1 MKCKKIKIFGVS
13 QNFLV
18 HPKYNFYIIHYISIN
33 TMYSSITWISN
44 ENVNFINPKDIPKE
58 LEIEDEEIR
67 HDLERYLH
75 FYYFNQ

>member
-1 MKCKKIKIFGVS
+1 MKCKKIINFWGITK
-13 QNFLV
+13 FLV

-67 HDLERYLH
+67 HDLERYLD
-75 FYYFNQ
+75 FYYYNQ